1 MDINQLTKE
10 ISYAR
15 GIAIKIYNDGFRLGN
30 GLKQLYAILSTYCK
44 RDGYKINSTIK
55 NEFKAKMKCLE
66 LEMYR

>member
-15 GIAIKIYNDGFRLGN
+15 GIAIKIYNDGFRLSN
-30 GLKQLYAILSTYCK
+30 GLRQLYAILKSYCK
-44 RDGYKINSTIK
+44 KDGFEFNSTIK
-55 NEFKAKMKCLE
+55 SEFKAKMKSLE